1 MNRTTARL
9 AVTVAG
15 VGALTGLAVGAAH
28 ADTPEDEGY
37 GQSTSHGSE
46 EGSDQGSGQ
55 DSEATA
61 ASDGLA
67 PNYVLQGAP
76 GLPIGDPVSNVFSVA
91 APAYGVIGALG

>member
-28 ADTPEDEGY
+28 ADTPDDDGY
-37 GQSTSHGSE
+37 GQSTSQGSE
-46 EGSDQGSGQ
+46 EGSGQG
-55 DSEATA
+55 SEATA
-61 ASDGLA
+61 GSDGLA

-76 GLPIGDPVSNVFSVA
+76 GLPIGDPVSHVFSVA
-91 APAYGVIGALG
+91 APAYGVLGALG